1 MKLTA
6 HFFILLFFLLSL
18 AACGPKYAINKKYDI
33 TGGTWTYAD
42 SIRFAFDIA
51 DTLSLYDLSL
61 GVKHSTSFGYQNLY
75 ARISTQFPDGTR
87 LSKPLS
93 LELADKAG
101 IWQGDCNSK
110 TCTIEIPIQ
119 EGAYFNQPGK
129 YVITIEQFMRDSVV
143 NGVQSVTLKVA
154 ETTKKRQ

>member
-6 HFFILLFFLLSL
+6 HSFILLFFLLLL
-18 AACGPKYAINKKYDI
+18 AACGPKYAINKTYNI
-33 TGGTWTYAD
+33 TDSAWVYAD
-42 SIRFAFDIA
+42 SLRFEFDIA
-51 DTLSLYDLSL
+51 DTITLYDLSL
-61 GVKHSTSFGYQNLY
+61 GVKHSTDFNYQNLY

-119 EGAYFNQPGK
+119 EGAYFNQLGK
-129 YVITIEQFMRDSVV
+129 YIITIEQFMRDSVV
-143 NGVQSVTLKVA
+143 SGVQRITLKVA
-154 ETTKKRQ
+154 ETTEKRQ